1 MARLT
6 PKQDIKIEKVY
17 TKDIDS
23 KNDHLVIKANKPDDN
38 FHVKV
43 ADLVR
48 VDKIEGLNNEYVEIP
63 NLNVTKINDKEYG
76 EESEDEDAEN
86 KEFNRLVV
94 KDFLK
99 INAFAAVSDNDTKF
113 AIFNKP
119 GTSEIHVCG
128 MILIQIH
135 VFVLEF

>member
-1 MARLT
+1 MDSLT

-23 KNDHLVIKANKPDDN
+23 KNDHLVIQANKPDDN

-43 ADLVR
+43 DDLLR
-48 VDKIEGLNNEYVEIP
+48 VDKIEGLNNDYVEIP
-63 NLNVTKINDKEYG
+63 NLKVTKINDKEYG
-76 EESEDEDAEN
+76 EESEDSDSDN

-99 INAFAAVSDNDTKF
+99 INTR
-113 AIFNKP
+113 
-119 GTSEIHVCG
+119 SE
-128 MILIQIH
+128 
-135 VFVLEF
+135 ERR